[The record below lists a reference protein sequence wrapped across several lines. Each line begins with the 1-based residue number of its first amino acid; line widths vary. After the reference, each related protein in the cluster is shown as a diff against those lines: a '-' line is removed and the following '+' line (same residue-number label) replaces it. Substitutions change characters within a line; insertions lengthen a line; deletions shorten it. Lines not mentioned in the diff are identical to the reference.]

1 MRVIKIQ
8 KNCQHLLK

>member
-8 KNCQHLLK
+8 KNCQQ